1 MVFEIFFIIVLISFG
16 VLMDSVERGYDYLED
31 NTLFYGEIPHRRAV
45 EIADYEFFWDN
56 LNELAP
62 FGSEEGY
69 IAFTELAQWMR
80 NNPQVPMIEYVKWV
94 LECWDIK
101 FEDFDDSIIEPES
114 ICKIINDLDFD
125 EELMMLDVTIIGSG
139 FGQLVLKGR
148 IDENIKNV
156 IHLSLL
162 RQMNSYVLDAFL
174 GAEEEMKYERYLY
187 LQKLLE
193 ILEDA

>member
-1 MVFEIFFIIVLISFG
+1 
-16 VLMDSVERGYDYLED
+16 
-31 NTLFYGEIPHRRAV
+31 
-45 EIADYEFFWDN
+45 
-56 LNELAP
+56 
-62 FGSEEGY
+62 
-69 IAFTELAQWMR
+69 MR
-80 NNPQVPMIEYVKWV
+80 NNPQAPMIEYVKWV
-94 LECWDIK
+94 LECWDIN
-101 FEDFDDSIIEPES
+101 FEDFDDSIIEPEN

-125 EELMMLDVTIIGSG
+125 EELMMLDVTIIASG

-148 IDENIKNV
+148 IDENVKNV

-193 ILEDA
+193 ILEEA

>member
-1 MVFEIFFIIVLISFG
+1 MIFDYYSQFG
-16 VLMDSVERGYDYLED
+16 VFMDSVERGYDYLED

-80 NNPQVPMIEYVKWV
+80 NNPQAPMIEYVKWV
-94 LECWDIK
+94 LECWDIN
-101 FEDFDDSIIEPES
+101 FEDFDDSIIEPEN

-125 EELMMLDVTIIGSG
+125 EELMMLDVTIIASG

-148 IDENIKNV
+148 IDENVKNV

-193 ILEDA
+193 ILEEA

>member
-1 MVFEIFFIIVLISFG
+1 M
-16 VLMDSVERGYDYLED
+16 ED

-80 NNPQVPMIEYVKWV
+80 NNPRTPMIEYIKWV
-94 LECWDIK
+94 LECWDIN

-114 ICKIINDLDFD
+114 ICKIINDLLPVCADIYHCILWLIFSR
-125 EELMMLDVTIIGSG
+125 IHFIG
-139 FGQLVLKGR
+139 
-148 IDENIKNV
+148 NINV
-156 IHLSLL
+156 KFLL
-162 RQMNSYVLDAFL
+162 T
-174 GAEEEMKYERYLY
+174 GADK
-187 LQKLLE
+187 KLHQVP
-193 ILEDA
+193 

>member
-1 MVFEIFFIIVLISFG
+1 MIFDYYSQFG
-16 VLMDSVERGYDYLED
+16 VFMDSVERGYDYLED

-94 LECWDIK
+94 LECWDIN
-101 FEDFDDSIIEPES
+101 FEDFDDSIIEPEN

-125 EELMMLDVTIIGSG
+125 EELMMLDVTIIASG

-148 IDENIKNV
+148 IDENVKNV

-193 ILEDA
+193 ILEEA